1 MKYRLLPPLPLLP
14 VLTLL
19 LGMGSVPLWA
29 ADHPTAAEFA
39 WRGTLALPAGAHV
52 ARVTLPAEAMVRLQ
66 SADARDVRVF
76 NAEGVPVAFA
86 LAAPVA
92 GAPTAPPAQ
101 TRAYTAYPLF
111 TAASGQPPA
120 QGAVTVHLDQA
131 GSQRSVWVRFSDQGN
146 TSGAASAQDASG
158 TRLPSVLL
166 DTRDD
171 PHTITALHLEAT
183 LPANTLVHL
192 TLASS
197 ADLAQWTPV
206 PVQGPVFRFDGA
218 GAPSQQALELKQPL
232 RLQGRYLRLG
242 WDAQTGVQVQG
253 ASGLVAQALAAPT
266 RIRAPLPAGMAD
278 GSTGMDWTLPF
289 ATPLAAL
296 HLGTTQDNTLVPVRI
311 LGRNDA
317 TQAWRP
323 LAQGVVFRLGSDGP
337 SAVNPPVAL
346 GGASVHHLRV
356 EALKGMPLP
365 SPNLQATA
373 EFEPVQLAF
382 LASGTGPFE
391 LAVGRAHTPATA
403 VDPAL
408 LSSVVPGKLQDL
420 PQADIIQVRV
430 GANAAGDSA
439 LQRLLP
445 ADTEPRSVL
454 LWAVLIAGVLAL
466 AGVAYALLRQLSAK

>member
-1 MKYRLLPPLPLLP
+1 MSYLRPLLLPLLA
-14 VLTLL
+14 LL
-19 LGMGSVPLWA
+19 AGLGSVPLRA
-29 ADHPTAAEFA
+29 ADAPAPAEFA
-39 WRGTLALPAGAHV
+39 WRGTLALPAGAPV
-52 ARVTLPAEAMVRLQ
+52 ARVSLPADAMGRLQ

-86 LAAPVA
+86 LATPAA
-92 GAPTAPPAQ
+92 SAPTAPPAQ

-111 TAASGQPPA
+111 TAASGQRPA
-120 QGAVTVHLDQA
+120 TGAVAVHLDST
-131 GSQRSVWVRFSDQGN
+131 GSHSSVWVRFTDKVS
-146 TSGAASAQDASG
+146 SGAAGTADAAA

-166 DTRDD
+166 DTRGD
-171 PHTITALHLEAT
+171 PHTITALTLQAT

-206 PVQGPVFRFDGA
+206 PVQGPVFRFEGA
-218 GAPSQQALELKQPL
+218 GAPTQQTLQLAQPL

-253 ASGLVAQALAAPT
+253 VTGIVAQTLAAPSS
-266 RIRAPLPAGMAD
+266 IRAPLPAGIAD
-278 GSTGMDWTLPF
+278 GSSAMDWPLSF

-296 HLGTTQDNTLVPVRI
+296 RLSTTQDNTLVPVRI

-323 LAQGVVFRLGSDGP
+323 LAQGVLFRLGSDSP
-337 SAVNPPVAL
+337 SAVNPPIPL
-346 GGASVHHLRV
+346 GGASVRHLRV
-356 EALKGMPLP
+356 EALQGMPLP

-391 LAVGRAHTPATA
+391 LAVGRAHTSAAA
-403 VDPAL
+403 VDPGL
-408 LSSVVPGKLQDL
+408 LSAVVQGKLQDL
-420 PQADIIQVRV
+420 PQAEITQVRV
-430 GANAAGDSA
+430 GPSAAGDSA

-445 ADTEPRSVL
+445 VGTEPRSVL
-454 LWAVLIAGVLAL
+454 LWAVLLAGVLVL

>member
-1 MKYRLLPPLPLLP
+1 MSYRRPLLLPLLA
-14 VLTLL
+14 LL
-19 LGMGSVPLWA
+19 AGLGSVPLRA
-29 ADHPTAAEFA
+29 ADAPAPAEFA
-39 WRGTLALPAGAHV
+39 WRGTLALPAGAPV
-52 ARVTLPAEAMVRLQ
+52 ARVTLPADAMLRLQ

-86 LAAPVA
+86 LAAPAA

-111 TAASGQPPA
+111 TAASGQRPA
-120 QGAVTVHLDQA
+120 TGAVAVHLDA
-131 GSQRSVWVRFSDQGN
+131 SGSQRSVWVRFNDKESG
-146 TSGAASAQDASG
+146 SGAAGTADATA

-166 DTRDD
+166 DTRGD
-171 PHTITALHLEAT
+171 PHTITALHLQAT

-206 PVQGPVFRFDGA
+206 AVQGPVFRFEGA
-218 GAPSQQALELKQPL
+218 GAPSQQTLELKQPL

-253 ASGLVAQALAAPT
+253 VSGIVAQTLAAPS
-266 RIRAPLPAGMAD
+266 RIHAPLPAGMAD
-278 GSTGMDWTLPF
+278 GSTAMDWPLPF

-296 HLGTTQDNTLVPVRI
+296 RLSTTQDNTLVPVRI

-317 TQAWRP
+317 TQPWRL
-323 LAQGVVFRLGSDGP
+323 LAQGVLFRLGSDSPG
-337 SAVNPPVAL
+337 AVNPPIPL
-346 GGASVHHLRV
+346 GGASVRHLRV
-356 EALKGMPLP
+356 EALQGMPLP
-365 SPNLQATA
+365 NSNLQATA

-391 LAVGRAHTPATA
+391 LAVGRAHTPAAA
-403 VDPAL
+403 VHASL
-408 LSSVVPGKLQDL
+408 LSAVVPGKLQDL
-420 PQADIIQVRV
+420 PQAEITQVRPAPGV
-430 GANAAGDSA
+430 AGDSV

-445 ADTEPRSVL
+445 AGTEPRSVL
-454 LWAVLIAGVLAL
+454 LWAVLLAGVLVL

>member
-1 MKYRLLPPLPLLP
+1 MKHRPLPFLSL
-14 VLTLL
+14 LTLL
-19 LGMGSVPLWA
+19 LGMASTPLRA
-29 ADHPTAAEFA
+29 ADNPAAAEFA
-39 WRGTLALPAGAHV
+39 WRATLALPAGAHV
-52 ARVTLPAEAMVRLQ
+52 VRVTLPAEAMVRLQ
-66 SADARDVRVF
+66 SADTRDVRVF

-86 LAAPVA
+86 LAAPAA
-92 GAPTAPPAQ
+92 GAPAAPPAQ
-101 TRAYTAYPLF
+101 TRAFTAYPLF
-111 TAASGQPPA
+111 SAASGQHPA
-120 QGAVTVHLDQA
+120 KGSVAVHLDQA
-131 GSQRSVWVRFSDQGN
+131 GSQSSVWVRLANQGN
-146 TSGAASAQDASG
+146 TSGTASAQDATA

-171 PHTITALHLEAT
+171 PHTITGLNLQAT

-206 PVQGPVFRFDGA
+206 AVQGPVFRFDGA
-218 GAPSQQALELKQPL
+218 GAPSQQTLELKQPL

-253 ASGLVAQALAAPT
+253 ASGLVAQALAAPS

-296 HLGTTQDNTLVPVRI
+296 HLSTPQDNTLVPVRI

-323 LAQGVVFRLGSDGP
+323 LAQGVVFRLGPDSPG
-337 SAVNPPVAL
+337 AVNPPIAL
-346 GGASVHHLRV
+346 GGASVRQLRV

-391 LAVGRAHTPATA
+391 LAVGRAHTPAAA
-403 VDPAL
+403 VDPSL
-408 LSSVVPGKLQDL
+408 LSSVVPGKLRDL
-420 PQADIIQVRV
+420 PQAEITQVRV
-430 GANAAGDSA
+430 GPSAAGDSA

-445 ADTEPRSVL
+445 AGTEPRSVL
-454 LWAVLIAGVLAL
+454 LWTVLLAGVLVL

>member
-1 MKYRLLPPLPLLP
+1 MSCRRPLLLPLLA
-14 VLTLL
+14 LL
-19 LGMGSVPLWA
+19 AGLGPVPLRA
-29 ADHPTAAEFA
+29 ADAPAPAEFA
-39 WRGTLALPAGAHV
+39 WRGTLALPAGAPV
-52 ARVTLPAEAMVRLQ
+52 ARVTLPADAMLRLQ

-86 LAAPVA
+86 LAAPAA

-111 TAASGQPPA
+111 TAASGQRPA
-120 QGAVTVHLDQA
+120 QGAVAVHLDST
-131 GSQRSVWVRFSDQGN
+131 GSQSSVWVRFTDKDS
-146 TSGAASAQDASG
+146 SGAAGTAEATA

-166 DTRDD
+166 DTRGD
-171 PHTITALHLEAT
+171 PHTITALTLQAT

-206 PVQGPVFRFDGA
+206 PVQGPVFRFEGA
-218 GAPSQQALELKQPL
+218 GAPAQQTLQLAQPL

-253 ASGLVAQALAAPT
+253 VTGIVAQTLAAPG
-266 RIRAPLPAGMAD
+266 RIRAPLSAGMAD
-278 GSTGMDWTLPF
+278 GSSAMDWPLSF

-296 HLGTTQDNTLVPVRI
+296 RLSTTQDNTLVPVRI

-317 TQAWRP
+317 TQPWRP
-323 LAQGVVFRLGSDGP
+323 LAQGVLFRLGSDSPG
-337 SAVNPPVAL
+337 AVNPPIPL
-346 GGASVHHLRV
+346 GGASVRHLRV
-356 EALKGMPLP
+356 EALQGMPLP

-373 EFEPVQLAF
+373 EFDPVQLAF

-391 LAVGRAHTPATA
+391 LAVGRAHTPAAA
-403 VDPAL
+403 VDPGL
-408 LSSVVPGKLQDL
+408 LSTVVQGKLQDL
-420 PQADIIQVRV
+420 PQAEITQVRV
-430 GANAAGDSA
+430 GPSAAGDSA

-445 ADTEPRSVL
+445 AGTEPRNVL
-454 LWAVLIAGVLAL
+454 LWAVLLAGVLVL